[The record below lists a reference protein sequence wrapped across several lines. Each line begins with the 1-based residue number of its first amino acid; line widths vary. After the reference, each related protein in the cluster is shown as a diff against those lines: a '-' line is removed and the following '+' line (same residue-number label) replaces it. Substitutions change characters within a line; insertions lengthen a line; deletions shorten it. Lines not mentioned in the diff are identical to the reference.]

1 MNGLINESGGVAGVR
16 LACAVE
22 QTLNVERIGILWQ
35 RQACTV
41 LLVLFLALPGL
52 RSAAAEVR
60 FETDVRPILSKRCLM
75 CHQGAAAQKGLR
87 LTSVADLLGGGAS
100 GPAIV
105 PGDPGASL
113 LLAMAAGDD
122 PAMPPVGEPL
132 TQDEVAVLSSWIE
145 AGAPQD
151 GDGAAPG
158 PDAVWWSFRPFGDP
172 PELVPSSDWE
182 STRIDGYLL
191 AAMREKGLAPS
202 GQADPRALIR
212 RLSFGLTGLPPDPDE
227 VEAFANNGD
236 STAYEQLVDR
246 LLSTPAYGERWGRHW
261 LDVARFGE
269 SNGYEQNHLRE
280 TAWPYR
286 DWVIRSL
293 NEDKPFN
300 HMILEQL
307 AGDRLGPDDPEVN
320 AATGFLVAGP
330 HDTVGIRNPEGEAQK
345 RANHLDDMI
354 MGTASAFLGLTV
366 HCARCHDHKFDPIRT
381 EDYYRMQAAFSGVW
395 HGQRT
400 WDDPVRVQ
408 SYEAASGPL
417 SSAIEECAKGLAD
430 LRSGAR
436 ERVEADRD
444 RILAR
449 FRPSVDSAGTEER
462 FNPVKARFVRL
473 TISGT
478 TRGGRQVDLDEFS
491 VWTQGRDSRN
501 VALDAKASAR
511 STRRESASP
520 DTYSPANLVDGRYDK
535 RWISSGGLPT
545 WVQVELPRI
554 SVIDRVEWSSDRI
567 GGFRGRF
574 ARPQPE
580 EYRIEV
586 SADGTSWNVVADSE
600 GRLPYSEEARELLL
614 LHEVFTAE
622 ERRTWDDYRERKQ
635 SAEKELQ
642 RLTRPQAAFLGQF
655 KEPDEPSFVM
665 VRGNPMS
672 KGDQVAPGSL
682 STLEHLV
689 EPYEL
694 EADAPESERRLAL
707 ARWIASDD
715 NALTARVIVNRV
727 WMYHFG
733 RPLVR
738 NPSDFGINGGE
749 PSHPRLLE
757 WLAHRLVNTHGWRL
771 KPLHRDIVLS
781 AAYRQSARY
790 RADAAQIDSDGALLW
805 RFPPRR
811 LSAEELRDAI
821 LATSG
826 NLDRRMGGS
835 GFRLYRYTVDNV
847 ATYYPLEQF
856 GRNTY
861 RRSVYHQHARSVKP
875 ELLGAFDCPDT
886 SLPSPKRISTTSP
899 LQALS
904 LLNNRFVLDQSADFA
919 TRVTAGSDGTDAGGI
934 REAWRLALGRAPTVK
949 ESTVAAE
956 FVSKE
961 GLASVGRALLNSNEF
976 LYVF

>member
-1 MNGLINESGGVAGVR
+1 MQARTREVNLAGVLLQDAGQR
-16 LACAVE
+16 
-22 QTLNVERIGILWQ
+22 TLNVEGVGMKCR
-35 RQACTV
+35 RQVFTV
-41 LLVLFLALPGL
+41 LLVLMPALAGPEGT
-52 RSAAAEVR
+52 AAEVR
-60 FETDVRPILSKRCLM
+60 FETDVRPILAKRCLA
-75 CHQGAAAQKGLR
+75 CHQGDAAQKGLR
-87 LTSVADLLGGGAS
+87 LTSVADLLSGGAS

-105 PGDPGASL
+105 PGDPGTSL
-113 LLAMAAGDD
+113 LLAMAAGED
-122 PAMPPVGEPL
+122 PVMPPVGDPL
-132 TQDEVAVLSSWIE
+132 TPDEVAVLSSWIE
-145 AGAPQD
+145 AGAPEDRD
-151 GDGAAPG
+151 GRAPG
-158 PDAVWWSFRPFGDP
+158 PDAVWWSFRPFAEP
-172 PELVPSSDWE
+172 PELVPSSGWE

-202 GQADPRALIR
+202 GQADRRALIR

-227 VEAFANNGD
+227 VEAFANESG
-236 STAYEQLVDR
+236 STAHEQLVDR
-246 LLSTPAYGERWGRHW
+246 LLATPAYGERWGRHW

-400 WDDPVRVQ
+400 WDDLERVR
-408 SYEAASGPL
+408 SFEAASGPL

-430 LRSGAR
+430 LRSAAR
-436 ERVEADRD
+436 ERVEAERD
-444 RILAR
+444 PVLAR
-449 FRPSVDSAGTEER
+449 FRPSVDPAGTEER
-462 FNPVKARFVRL
+462 FDPVKARFVRL
-473 TISGT
+473 TISKT
-478 TRGGRQVDLDEFS
+478 TRGGAQVDLDELS
-491 VWTQGRDSRN
+491 VWTQGRGSRN
-501 VALDAKASAR
+501 VALGAKASAR
-511 STRRESASP
+511 STRKESASP

-545 WVQVELPRI
+545 WVQIELPRTT
-554 SVIDRVEWSSDRI
+554 VINRVEWSSDRI
-567 GGFRGRF
+567 GGFGGRF

-586 SADGTSWNVVADSE
+586 SEDGTSWHAVADSE
-600 GRLPYSEEARELLL
+600 GRLPYAEQARELLL
-614 LHEVFTAE
+614 LHEVFTDE
-622 ERRTWDDYRERKQ
+622 ERRAWDDFHDRKR

-655 KEPDEPSFVM
+655 IQPEGPSYVM

-682 STLEHLV
+682 STLEHLL

-694 EADAPESERRLAL
+694 EADGPESERRLAL

-749 PSHPRLLE
+749 PSHPRILE

-821 LATSG
+821 LAASG
-826 NLDRRMGGS
+826 NLDRRMGGR

-856 GRNTY
+856 DRDTY

-904 LLNNRFVLDQSADFA
+904 LLNNRFVLDQAADFA
-919 TRVTAGSDGTDAGGI
+919 ARVAAGSDGTDAGGI
-934 REAWRLALGRAPTVK
+934 IKAWRLALGRAPTVE

-956 FVSKE
+956 FVSRE
-961 GLASVGRALLNSNEF
+961 GLASLGRALLNSNEF